1 MAFRMGS
8 SSSKSV
14 NKSGN
19 RRIDGTNNNFTVG
32 KILCVLIVDD
42 DPVIQRIH
50 SVLLSRFGFETQV
63 VGNGKEVVDLYCSGA
78 SFHLV
83 LMDMEMPIM
92 DGPKL
97 FVSYFKCILLAT
109 RELRA
114 MGVNSMIVGM
124 TSRDQD
130 SEKLA
135 FMAAGLDDCHAK
147 PLIVDTIT
155 SLLQELNKKH

>member
-1 MAFRMGS
+1 MAFQMGS

-19 RRIDGTNNNFTVG
+19 RRIDGTNSNFTAG
-32 KILCVLIVDD
+32 KGLCVLIVDD

-50 SVLLSRFGFETQV
+50 SALLSRFGLETQV
-63 VGNGKEVVDLYCSGA
+63 VGNGKEVMICIVRHHSIWSLWTW
-78 SFHLV
+78 
-83 LMDMEMPIM
+83 
-92 DGPKL
+92 
-97 FVSYFKCILLAT
+97 KCQSWMAT
-109 RELRA
+109 RELRT

-147 PLIVDTIT
+147 PLTVATIT

>member
-14 NKSGN
+14 NESGN
-19 RRIDGTNNNFTVG
+19 RRIDGTNSNFTTG
-32 KILCVLIVDD
+32 KRLCVLIVDD

-50 SVLLSRFGFETQV
+50 SVLLSRFGLETQV
-63 VGNGKEVVDLYCSGA
+63 VGNGKEAVDLYRSGA

-92 DGPKL
+92 DGPK
-97 FVSYFKCILLAT
+97 AT

-135 FMAAGLDDCHAK
+135 FMAAGLDDCHVK
-147 PLIVDTIT
+147 PLTVDTIT

>member
-1 MAFRMGS
+1 MDS
-8 SSSKSV
+8 SSSMSV
-14 NKSGN
+14 NESGK
-19 RRIDGTNNNFTVG
+19 G
-32 KILCVLIVDD
+32 LCVGIVDD

-50 SVLLSRFGFETQV
+50 NVLLSKFGLETQV
-63 VGNGKEVVDLYCSGA
+63 VGNGKEAVDLYCAGA

-92 DGPKL
+92 DGPK
-97 FVSYFKCILLAT
+97 AT

-147 PLIVDTIT
+147 PLLIQLLPFCK
-155 SLLQELNKKH
+155 SLTRNIDLLTHIKIFNIK